1 MAADLL
7 PVAAAQARLV
17 EAAAPLPPETVPLG
31 AACGRVTAAPHAA
44 RLAQPPAD
52 VSAMDGWA
60 CRFADLPGPLEVV
73 GESAAGR
80 PCSGEVG
87 RGQAVRI
94 FTGAVVPAG
103 ADTVVV
109 QEEMAAAGR
118 AVRLA
123 GEGPAGPGANIRRAG
138 QDCRAGERLV
148 AAGVRLGPAHLG
160 LLAAGGLAEVLVH
173 RRPRVAL
180 LATGDELVPPGAEP
194 GPGQIVSSNGVM
206 LAALLARSGAEVI
219 DCGIVPDSRA
229 ALSAAFARAAAAAD
243 VVVTLGGASVGDH
256 DLVAPV
262 LREAGG
268 TLDFWRLALRPGKPL
283 LAGWLGPARVLGLPG
298 NPVSAFVCATL
309 FLQPLVRRLQGEESC
324 LPVETS
330 ALAAVDLPANGPRR
344 HYLRARLV
352 PAEGLPAVRPFDR
365 QDSSLLSVLA
375 EADALLVRPEHGP
388 PAPAGTVVPVIRL

>member
-1 MAADLL
+1 
-7 PVAAAQARLV
+7 
-17 EAAAPLPPETVPLG
+17 
-31 AACGRVTAAPHAA
+31 
-44 RLAQPPAD
+44 
-52 VSAMDGWA
+52 
-60 CRFADLPGPLEVV
+60 
-73 GESAAGR
+73 
-80 PCSGEVG
+80 
-87 RGQAVRI
+87 
-94 FTGAVVPAG
+94 
-103 ADTVVV
+103 
-109 QEEMAAAGR
+109 
-118 AVRLA
+118 
-123 GEGPAGPGANIRRAG
+123 
-138 QDCRAGERLV
+138 
-148 AAGVRLGPAHLG
+148 LGPAHLG